1 VNTYQF
7 VSELDLAEGQRY
19 RGNCPVCHRRN
30 TFTAT
35 NERGQLVWNCY
46 AHSCK
51 VSGGTRVNLS
61 AQEIQRLMNKEDIQ
75 QEYTALELPPW
86 IVHNNSSYAV
96 SHLCDTYNLNPDD
109 LNLML
114 DVKEERVVFPIYLN
128 EYVLIDAVGRATYNS
143 PPPKWKRYG
152 TARTAYVKGNS
163 RVAVVVEDA
172 ISAAV
177 VSTLGGTG
185 FALLGTQM
193 LPEHLDMLREY
204 AYVIVA
210 LDPDARDKTIQYKNL
225 LFSNGIDSYAMNL
238 YDDLKY
244 RQEEDI
250 STLTK
255 LLGKYG
261 TRSD

>member
-1 VNTYQF
+1 MNAYQF
-7 VSELDLAEGQRY
+7 VKELDLEEGQTH
-19 RGNCPVCHRRN
+19 RGNCPICHRRN

-61 AQEIQRLMNKEDIQ
+61 AQEIQRLMNKEETKDR
-75 QEYTALELPPW
+75 QELLVLPPW
-86 IVHNNSSYAV
+86 VIHNNSSFALRN
-96 SHLCDTYNLNPDD
+96 LCDTYDLDPVE

-114 DVKEERVVFPIYLN
+114 DVKEERIVFPIYYDDYL
-128 EYVLIDAVGRATYNS
+128 LIDAVGRATYNS

-152 TARTAYVKGNS
+152 KARTAYVVGNS
-163 RVAVVVEDA
+163 PVAVVVEDA

-177 VSTLGGTG
+177 VARVGGTG

-193 LPEHLDMLREY
+193 LQEHLQMLKKFS
-204 AYVIVA
+204 YVIVA
-210 LDPDARDKTIQYKNL
+210 LDPDARDKTIEYKNL

-255 LLGKYG
+255 LLGKHG
-261 TRSD
+261 TRST